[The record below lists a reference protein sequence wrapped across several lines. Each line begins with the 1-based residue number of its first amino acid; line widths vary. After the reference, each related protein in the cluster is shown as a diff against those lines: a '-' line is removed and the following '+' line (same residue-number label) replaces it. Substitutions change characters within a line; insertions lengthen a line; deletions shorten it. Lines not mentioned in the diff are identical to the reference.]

1 MFKKI
6 FCIHGE
12 GKTTDSGNCECEL
25 RTSRAGHGND
35 FRGPG
40 ARAADEGCVDGEAA
54 PQSPPGPTLYSSA
67 AASEP
72 ELVPRLLPSPPNG
85 FQERLCCHGNTCPI
99 ILLAENHSSAN
110 LAGTYSFLQNK
121 TASCFFTS
129 AMTRSL
135 SEEVE
140 KRVRGFRPQ
149 ERWSSGQRRQRIL
162 ERSRPFSKAQA
173 VSPCLQVGAQA
184 GAS

>member
-1 MFKKI
+1 MEREKQQI
-6 FCIHGE
+6 LGTVSVSSGHLEQGME
-12 GKTTDSGNCECEL
+12 TTSVAPGPGQRMKDAWTVRRHHSLHPARHCTALQRPVSQSWSLASCLPL
-25 RTSRAGHGND
+25 RTVSRKGSVAMGTHVQL
-35 FRGPG
+35 FYL
-40 ARAADEGCVDGEAA
+40 
-54 PQSPPGPTLYSSA
+54 QKITHQPTWLEHIPFYRTKL
-67 AASEP
+67 P
-72 ELVPRLLPSPPNG
+72 LV
-85 FQERLCCHGNTCPI
+85 
-99 ILLAENHSSAN
+99 
-110 LAGTYSFLQNK
+110 
-121 TASCFFTS
+121 FFTS